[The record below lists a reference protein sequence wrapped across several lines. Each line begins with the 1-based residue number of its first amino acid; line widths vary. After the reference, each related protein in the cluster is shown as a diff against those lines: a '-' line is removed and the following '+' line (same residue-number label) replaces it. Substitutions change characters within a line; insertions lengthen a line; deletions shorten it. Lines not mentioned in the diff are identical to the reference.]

1 MENSPELNHLR
12 LSDGRNFFSLTRAQK
27 TAILCANRAVGFLT
41 TLPFKIRIGMDRDE
55 PGWIGYL
62 WEFCSVFFSWG
73 RGRLPGSVH
82 QFHPESSNLSQ
93 VVGSREG
100 TSFLSEIFGPK
111 SIVRDPY
118 ESQVTE
124 FTSSLHHVPTTK
136 DTLGIPL
143 KLVSGKIHRH
153 HANPPCL
160 KRRNI
165 SKFQILVDLHWQS
178 QWVSEPKLP
187 LPGRFQEAASCRA
200 FAPTTCPANLWRQAA

>member
-1 MENSPELNHLR
+1 MWKTSFIVPKEWKTPQSWTTCG
-12 LSDGRNFFSLTRAQK
+12 SAMDAISLAWHGVSRAQK
-27 TAILCANRAVGFLT
+27 IPKKRNSVCKPRRGIPYDFAFQSQ
-41 TLPFKIRIGMDRDE
+41 DRDE
-55 PGWIGYL
+55 PWIGYL

-100 TSFLSEIFGPK
+100 TSFLSAIFGPK

-143 KLVSGKIHRH
+143 KLVLGKIRRH

-165 SKFQILVDLHWQS
+165 SKCGSSLAKP
-178 QWVSEPKLP
+178 VSI
-187 LPGRFQEAASCRA
+187 RA
-200 FAPTTCPANLWRQAA
+200 